1 MREIPVIS
9 IILIYVLSLLVDWY
23 ILKDIRTY
31 AARHKKLLLSVH
43 TVLTVASMGLITAI
57 VCWPKDSD
65 DRSLLPMMWMLYVY
79 FSIYIPKLIYV
90 VFSAVGRLF
99 KSKRRGI
106 RINYGAIIGAPLSVI
121 ICLFMWWGVFF
132 TRNEIVVEKVD
143 VVSPRL
149 PQAFDGYR
157 IVQFSDAHV
166 GTWGRDTSFVSK
178 LVDEINSLKPDLI
191 VFTGDIVNRETSEM
205 EPFLGV
211 LSGLKA
217 PDGVYSVL
225 GNHDYGDYMD
235 WDFPSERDANNALM
249 GIWQKQVGW
258 KLMNN
263 SRDFITH
270 DGDSIVLIGVENW
283 GEPPFRQYG
292 KLSDAYPL
300 SKDSVYNLNDSRF
313 KVLLSHN
320 PEHWNREVSK
330 ISNVDL
336 TLAGHT
342 HAMQMVFRI
351 FGYEWSPS
359 KWRYPQWKG
368 LYERENQNGDTTR
381 LYVNIGCG
389 EVGIPAR
396 FGVAY
401 PEITELTLHSVS
413 R

>member
-9 IILIYVLSLLVDWY
+9 IILIYILSLLVDWY

-31 AARHKKLLLSVH
+31 AARHKKLLLCVH

-263 SRDFITH
+263 RRDFITH

-300 SKDSVYNLNDSRF
+300 SRDSVYNLNDSRF

>member
-9 IILIYVLSLLVDWY
+9 IILIYILSLLVDWY

-31 AARHKKLLLSVH
+31 AARHKKLLISFH
-43 TVLTVASMGLITAI
+43 AVLTVASMGLITAI

-235 WDFPSERDANNALM
+235 WDFPSEREANNALM

-263 SRDFITH
+263 RRDFITH

>member
-31 AARHKKLLLSVH
+31 AARHKKLLFSVH
-43 TVLTVASMGLITAI
+43 AVLTVASMGLITAI

-106 RINYGAIIGAPLSVI
+106 RINYGAIIGAPLAVI
-121 ICLFMWWGVFF
+121 VCLFMWWGVFF

-149 PQAFDGYR
+149 PQTFDGYR

-225 GNHDYGDYMD
+225 GNHDYGDYM
-235 WDFPSERDANNALM
+235 E
-249 GIWQKQVGW
+249 
-258 KLMNN
+258 
-263 SRDFITH
+263 
-270 DGDSIVLIGVENW
+270 
-283 GEPPFRQYG
+283 
-292 KLSDAYPL
+292 
-300 SKDSVYNLNDSRF
+300 
-313 KVLLSHN
+313 
-320 PEHWNREVSK
+320 
-330 ISNVDL
+330 
-336 TLAGHT
+336 
-342 HAMQMVFRI
+342 
-351 FGYEWSPS
+351 
-359 KWRYPQWKG
+359 
-368 LYERENQNGDTTR
+368 
-381 LYVNIGCG
+381 
-389 EVGIPAR
+389 
-396 FGVAY
+396 
-401 PEITELTLHSVS
+401 
-413 R
+413 

>member
-43 TVLTVASMGLITAI
+43 AVLTVASMGLITAI

-263 SRDFITH
+263 RRDFITH

>member
-23 ILKDIRTY
+23 IFRDIRTY

-43 TVLTVASMGLITAI
+43 AVLTVASMGLITAI

-65 DRSLLPMMWMLYVY
+65 ERSLLPMMWMLYVY

-106 RINYGAIIGAPLSVI
+106 RINYGAIIGAPLAVI
-121 ICLFMWWGVFF
+121 VCLFMWWGVFF

-157 IVQFSDAHV
+157 IVQLSDAHV

-300 SKDSVYNLNDSRF
+300 SKDSIYNLNDSRF

-368 LYERENQNGDTTR
+368 LYERENQKGDTTR

>member
-31 AARHKKLLLSVH
+31 AARHKKLLLCVH

-263 SRDFITH
+263 RRDFITH

-300 SKDSVYNLNDSRF
+300 SRDSVYNLNDSRF

-368 LYERENQNGDTTR
+368 LYERENQEGDTTR